1 MLAKMNVSAS
11 SGIGLMAAMVEPAHR
26 DGKEE

>member
-1 MLAKMNVSAS
+1 MLAKMNVPENSEVR
-11 SGIGLMAAMVEPAHR
+11 LMAAMVGAAHG